1 MQSVNLTPIVDYNKK
16 KVEEVQVEELRVSLT
31 EAVAVD
37 PPHSADEILEMV
49 QQKKKEQA
57 LPEAEIIKVSIL
69 DASYVTFSHPC
80 VVSKLV

>member
-1 MQSVNLTPIVDYNKK
+1 MQSVNLNPIVDYNKK

-31 EAVAVD
+31 EAVTAD

-57 LPEAEIIKVSIL
+57 LPEAEIIKVCL
-69 DASYVTFSHPC
+69 HTHQYV
-80 VVSKLV
+80 